1 MSLSSPTAS
10 AAAVP
15 YWRLSSFYLVYFT
28 VTGAFVPYWSVY
40 LKALGYGAVA
50 IGALMALPMATKVFA
65 PYLWGW
71 LADRT
76 GRRVGV
82 IQLATL
88 LAGIALAGVALGHG
102 VWWLAVVVTAFS
114 FFWNAALPQFEAV
127 TLSHLRHRGEH
138 YYSLVRL
145 WGSIGFIL
153 SALCLGWLFD
163 WLSITWLPAIL
174 VGLLAWLWIASL
186 GVPAPVATGTVV
198 GDHSLGAVVRQ
209 PAVLAL
215 LAVCFLMQAS
225 HGPYYSFFTLYLRE
239 NGYGSGIT
247 GVLWSLGVLAEVGVF
262 LLMHRLLPRFGARRL
277 LLFATLVTAVRWV
290 LIAGWVRDL
299 PLLVFGQ
306 TLHAASYGIY
316 HAAAIS
322 LIHKHFPGRLQG
334 RGQAL
339 YSSVSFGL
347 GGAFGSIVSGYVWSG
362 LGPADTYL
370 VGAGFALLG
379 AAIGYWG
386 LPAPAVRAPY

>member
-1 MSLSSPTAS
+1 MSAVP
-10 AAAVP
+10 AAGRGEGTP
-15 YWRLSSFYLVYFT
+15 YWRLSGFYFVYFT

-40 LKALGYGAVA
+40 LKGLGYGPVA

-71 LADRT
+71 LADRS
-76 GRRVGV
+76 GRRLGV
-82 IQLATL
+82 IRLATL
-88 LAGIALAGVALGHG
+88 LATLSLAVLALGRG
-102 VWWLAVVVTAFS
+102 AVWLALVVTAFS
-114 FFWNAALPQFEAV
+114 FFWNAALPQFEAL
-127 TLSHLRHRGEH
+127 TLTHLRQRGEH
-138 YYSLVRL
+138 FYSLVRL
-145 WGSIGFIL
+145 WGSIGFIA
-153 SALCLGWLFD
+153 SALCLGWLFG
-163 WLSITWLPAIL
+163 WLSVAWLPAIL
-174 VGLLAWLWIASL
+174 VGLLAALWLTSL
-186 GVPAPVATGTVV
+186 SVPATETLPGIET
-198 GDHSLGAVVRQ
+198 DRSLRQVIRQ

-239 NGYGSGIT
+239 NGYGSALT
-247 GVLWSLGVLAEVGVF
+247 GVLWSLGVLAEVGIF
-262 LLMHRLLPRFGARRL
+262 LLMHRLLPFFGARRL

-290 LIAGWVRDL
+290 LIAGWVQDL

-347 GGAFGSIVSGYVWSG
+347 GGAFGSLVSGYAWSG

-386 LPAPAVRAPY
+386 LRSPQRA